1 MTSSDKY
8 LCSSKFGA
16 CLESQV
22 CRNIEFSLVGFHT
35 YSWTHLS
42 NGLWLAGISPRYAAS
57 CSGFNSHGSC
67 EDVHPE
73 DEAGEEDQAEQALAP
88 VVSPEDWHEDPL
100 QQIPT
105 SLASWQDWLL
115 SDLCRSFLALAQTSH
130 LQLPRSVEK
139 RRSMDQWIQNGRDTG
154 RNWKNIHSGCS
165 GCNFAPPKQ
174 RLRLCLSPR
183 AAVVS
188 TAMGAVKT
196 FTLKMKL
203 AKKIKQNRTQLQ
215 TLRNREA
222 EGLTW
227 PSRQRT
233 AAELELAQARA
244 AAAEA
249 KAALAAAKADGPGGP
264 SGPSGGAAEV
274 AAALEPEVVGT
285 SDSSIDFTAYSETEL
300 RPAKLLY
307 GPEGAPLFEVLEKME
322 DVKELGTTS
331 LDAVLRAWF
340 MSLYQFS
347 AASQAG
353 ELPADAPEDFK
364 RNVKEVGGAL
374 KPDEIAS
381 FLMDRDK
388 GGDWRPCVRGLAQTE
403 FAKIMDDS
411 LSWNVIF
418 SNEVVTAS
426 NISMPEGR
434 ARVINFLAS
443 ESFKEA
449 GSWSDSEA
457 NAAERLIEKDPRLQR
472 VFSRMNSVKN
482 SIGENIRSASLAP
495 ILAIVFFI
503 AAICFFCN
511 GLSMSSPQN
520 LPTDLPLMGLEK

>member
-1 MTSSDKY
+1 MEHKEY
-8 LCSSKFGA
+8 LRWSMA
-16 CLESQV
+16 
-22 CRNIEFSLVGFHT
+22 
-35 YSWTHLS
+35 TH
-42 NGLWLAGISPRYAAS
+42 
-57 CSGFNSHGSC
+57 
-67 EDVHPE
+67 
-73 DEAGEEDQAEQALAP
+73 
-88 VVSPEDWHEDPL
+88 
-100 QQIPT
+100 
-105 SLASWQDWLL
+105 
-115 SDLCRSFLALAQTSH
+115 
-130 LQLPRSVEK
+130 
-139 RRSMDQWIQNGRDTG
+139 
-154 RNWKNIHSGCS
+154 
-165 GCNFAPPKQ
+165 
-174 RLRLCLSPR
+174 
-183 AAVVS
+183 
-188 TAMGAVKT
+188 
-196 FTLKMKL
+196 
-203 AKKIKQNRTQLQ
+203 
-215 TLRNREA
+215 
-222 EGLTW
+222 
-227 PSRQRT
+227 SRQRKLGDKRR
-233 AAELELAQARA
+233 AIGLFCWLYIFSVVPLVLFVPNGVKHVARAKPHLQAQEEDKEVSAAELERLKAELELAQARA

-249 KAALAAAKADGPGGP
+249 KAALAAAKADGPSGPGP
-264 SGPSGGAAEV
+264 SGPGGGGGVPV
-274 AAALEPEVVGT
+274 AAAPGAVEVTTVLEPEVVGISGSPT
-285 SDSSIDFTAYSETEL
+285 GSIDFTAYSEAEL

-307 GPEGAPLFEVLEKME
+307 GPEGAPLFEVLDKME

-353 ELPADAPEDFK
+353 ELPPDAPEDFK

-381 FLMDRDK
+381 FLTDRDQ

-418 SNEVVTAS
+418 SNDVVTAS

-495 ILAIVFFI
+495 ILAIVLFI

-511 GLSMSSPQN
+511 GLSISSPQN